1 MTNPSISVSVQWCL
15 TTFYP
20 PSCVF
25 VLQHAPVY
33 TLNETYIDQSEGS
46 AVQTCYTYPCSSPSA
61 SFLLCSSVDSPFS
74 LIPNSPGGASE
85 QGSAGQINAPL
96 NRSFFFLFFIQEKEK
111 TETTCVCVC
120 VCKAHSILQ
129 WP

>member
-1 MTNPSISVSVQWCL
+1 MTNPDVCL
-15 TTFYP
+15 CKVVP
-20 PSCVF
+20 DDIPSPYCVF
-25 VLQHAPVY
+25 VLLHAPVY

-46 AVQTCYTYPCSSPSA
+46 AVQTCYTYACSSPSA

-96 NRSFFFLFFIQEKEK
+96 NRFFYTREEK
-111 TETTCVCVC
+111 TETVC
-120 VCKAHSILQ
+120 ARRT
-129 WP
+129 